1 MIWVDETH
9 LRSRDLNY
17 NYAYTLPGQSN
28 VITLPFSQN
37 INCTFIVAM
46 SYTSVISVYYKEASD
61 NGCNAIDY
69 IDFLDSLNVLEG
81 SIILQDNAAIH
92 TSDLVQNYQSNK
104 NLRVIKSVPYSCDF
118 NPIELLFNVVKKNS
132 KNVQFQA
139 VMLKNNL
146 LTFAIQFQK
155 KKLIIL

>member
-1 MIWVDETH
+1 M
-9 LRSRDLNY
+9 
-17 NYAYTLPGQSN
+17 
-28 VITLPFSQN
+28 
-37 INCTFIVAM
+37 VAM

-69 IDFLDSLNVLEG
+69 IDFLDSLNVPEG

-118 NPIELLFNVVKKNS
+118 NPIELLFNVVKKKLNECSISSSNVKEQFIDVCNS
-132 KNVQFQA
+132 
-139 VMLKNNL
+139 
-146 LTFAIQFQK
+146 I
-155 KKLIIL
+155 